1 MIVVNGATR
10 VLGIVGHPIAQVR
23 APEVW
28 SRLCH
33 AYGINMVCIPFDVSP
48 QNLATF
54 LSGLR
59 GADNLVGMIVTIPHK
74 PASVDAVDALTA
86 RADVVRSVNF
96 IAVGNDGKW
105 TGDIIDGEGFI
116 ANLKANNADPK
127 GMRALLV
134 GIGGVGTAMAFALA
148 ECDVSE
154 LVVYDKDM
162 SRSSSLAERLAK
174 RGYPVRTG
182 VPDPAGFDLIV
193 NASPVGMRDADPLPM
208 DADRID
214 PRCVVAD
221 VIVHQTKLLRRAA
234 ERGCRTFDGTG
245 MMEHQL
251 ATMAGYLGLEDAGDF
266 SAAAV
271 RKIVAEHRL

>member
-33 AYGINMVCIPFDVSP
+33 AYGIDMVCIPFDVLP
-48 QNLATF
+48 QDLAGFFAGMRGVHNLC
-54 LSGLR
+54 GI
-59 GADNLVGMIVTIPHK
+59 IVTIPHK
-74 PASVDAVDALTA
+74 PASVDVVDALTP

-116 ANLKANNADPK
+116 ANLKANDVDPK
-127 GMRALLV
+127 GKRTLLV
-134 GIGGVGTAMAFALA
+134 GTGGVGTAMAFALV
-148 ECDVSE
+148 ECGVSL
-154 LVVYDKDM
+154 LVVHDKDT
-162 SRSSSLAERLAK
+162 SRSSNLAVRLAK
-174 RGYPVRTG
+174 RGYPVRAG
-182 VPDPAGFDLIV
+182 APDPAGFDLVV
-193 NASPVGMRDADPLPM
+193 NATPIGMHVGDPLPM
-208 DADRID
+208 NIDRIE
-214 PRCVVAD
+214 RGCVVAD
-221 VIVHQTKLLRRAA
+221 VIVHRTELLRRAA
-234 ERGCRTFDGTG
+234 DRGCRTFDGTG

-251 ATMAGYLGLEDAGDF
+251 ATMASHLGFDDDDF

-271 RKIVAEHRL
+271 RKIVAEHHL